1 MNKYPVP
8 KSGVLKISA
17 YKAGKSSGAPGKT
30 AIKLSSNESPL
41 GASPKAIKALGGLSK
56 KLAAYPDPGSNALR
70 TALGD
75 VYGLDANNIM
85 VGAGSDEILHLLAQ
99 AFLGEGDEAIISEFG
114 FLMYP
119 IVTLGA
125 GANPVYA
132 KDKDY
137 RVDVDAMLAA
147 VSAKTKIVFLANPNN
162 PTGTYIEKSELV
174 RLHKGLRN
182 DILLVID
189 SAYAEYVSAS
199 DYGVGD
205 DLVMGS
211 QNVVMVRTFSK
222 IGLASLR
229 IGWMLGPEN
238 IIDAINRIRGPFNVN
253 FAAQIAG
260 EAAVRDVEFTKK
272 LKAHNEKWR
281 DWLSAELN
289 GNSIRVIPSQGNF
302 ILTLFAS
309 EAHAKKANETL
320 LANGLV
326 VREMGAYGLSN
337 GLRISI
343 GEENA
348 MRAVAKILKNMDFA
362 GLDFAGLDLE

>member
-8 KSGVLKISA
+8 KSGVLKIKA
-17 YKAGKSSGAPGKT
+17 YKAGKSIAAPGKT

-41 GASPKAIKALGGLSK
+41 GASPKAIAALAGLAK
-56 KLAAYPDPGSNALR
+56 NLAVYPDPGSSALR
-70 TALGD
+70 KALGD
-75 VYGLDANNIM
+75 IYGLDENKIM

-99 AFLGEGDEAIISEFG
+99 AYLGEGDEAVISEFG

-119 IVTLGA
+119 IVTLAA
-125 GANPVYA
+125 GAKPVYA

-147 VSAKTKIVFLANPNN
+147 VSDKTKIVFLANPNN
-162 PTGTYIEKSELV
+162 PTGTYLEEKELL
-174 RLHKGLRN
+174 RLHKGLRD

-189 SAYAEYVSAS
+189 SAYAEYVSVP

-205 DLVMGS
+205 DLVMAS

-229 IGWMLGPEN
+229 IGWMLGPEK
-238 IIDAINRIRGPFNVN
+238 IIDAINRIRGPFNIN

-260 EAAVRDVEFTKK
+260 EAAVRDVEFTAK
-272 LKAHNEKWR
+272 LKTHNAKWR

-309 EAHAKKANETL
+309 EGHAKKANEAL

-348 MRAVAKILKNMDFA
+348 MREVVRVLKEMD
-362 GLDFAGLDLE
+362 LAGLDLA

>member
-1 MNKYPVP
+1 MSEYPVP
-8 KSGVLKISA
+8 KSGVMKISA
-17 YKAGKSSGAPGKT
+17 YKAGKSVAAPGKT

-41 GASPKAIKALGGLSK
+41 GASPKAMEALGA
-56 KLAAYPDPGSNALR
+56 LAKNLPAYPDPGSTALR
-70 TALGD
+70 KALGD
-75 VYGLDANNIM
+75 VYGLDASRIM

-99 AFLGEGDEAIISEFG
+99 AYLGEGDEAVISEFG

-125 GANPVYA
+125 GAVPVYA

-147 VSAKTKIVFLANPNN
+147 ISDKTKIVFLANPNN
-162 PTGTYIEKSELV
+162 PTGTYLEKNELL
-174 RLHKGLRN
+174 RLHKGLRD

-189 SAYAEYVSAS
+189 SAYAEYVSAP

-205 DLVMGS
+205 DLVMAS

-229 IGWMLGPEN
+229 IGWMLGPEK
-238 IIDAINRIRGPFNVN
+238 IVDAINRIRGPFNVN

-260 EAAVRDVEFTKK
+260 EAAVRDVEFTEK
-272 LKAHNEKWR
+272 LKAHNAKWR
-281 DWLSAELN
+281 DWLSAELS

-309 EAHAKKANETL
+309 EDHAKKANMAL

-343 GEENA
+343 GEEKA
-348 MRAVAKILKNMDFA
+348 MKAVAKVLRNMDLA
-362 GLDFAGLDLE
+362 